1 MGRRSDHT
9 REELHAMIVREGHRQ
24 VSEVGFAR
32 FSAREVAKRI
42 GYSIGTIYNV
52 MGSLDALMLAING
65 QTLDLWRAAL
75 EQRLEGQSE
84 NRLAQAIAAY
94 FDFATHHRHA
104 WTALYDFRLPENEVP
119 PPEYTARV
127 TAITDVVVRE
137 VAAALPPARQGDAQA
152 LARSLLAT
160 VHGHCFFALNGTFR
174 LLGETDPLAA
184 ALARVKEAVEPR

>member
-24 VSEVGFAR
+24 LSEVGFAR
-32 FSAREVAKRI
+32 FSAREVAKQI

-65 QTLDLWRAAL
+65 HTLDLWRAAL

-94 FDFATHHRHA
+94 FDFAAQHRNA
-104 WTALYDFRLPENEVP
+104 WTALYDFRLPENETP
-119 PPEYTARV
+119 PADYTARV

-137 VAAALPPARQGDAQA
+137 VAAALPTGRRDQAQA

-160 VHGHCFFALNGTFR
+160 VHGHCFFAMNGTFR

-184 ALARVKEAVEPR
+184 VLARVEDAVNAA